1 MRIKTIV
8 IPGTALVAAL
18 AIGVTLQVG
27 QAADHR
33 DGDNDQKS
41 RNLNL
46 TDHFAF
52 KSPNPAAQDELALI
66 MYFNPGSLAS
76 RQDFMATNAR
86 YEFHVSKVAD
96 KLAAPTVKDD
106 FVFRFEAQAPDPT
119 GVQKVTLTILKDGMV
134 LGSHDG
140 LSTSFA
146 ASKAG
151 TIKTNT
157 DPIGGMTVKWFVG
170 MRAESFTFDD
180 TRFFEVR
187 AYLADRLFGGANG
200 NGNSAAT
207 LSDNCRGDKFLA
219 PALGMGGEVLPS
231 DGDNVNLFNPPSCAP
246 DFTKG
251 HNITAIALNV
261 KIPQLGGGPTF
272 DTWSTISLGE

>member
-1 MRIKTIV
+1 MRLKKIV

-18 AIGVTLQVG
+18 AIGATLHVG

-33 DGDNDQKS
+33 DGDSDLKS
-41 RNLNL
+41 RALNL

-52 KSPNPAAQDELALI
+52 KSPAAPDELALI

-96 KLAAPTVKDD
+96 KLATPTVKDD
-106 FVFRFEAQAPDPT
+106 FVFRFEAQAPDAT
-119 GVQKVTLTILKDGMV
+119 GVQKVTLTVLKDGMV
-134 LGSHDG
+134 VGSQDG
-140 LSTSFA
+140 LSTAFA
-146 ASKAG
+146 ASKANS
-151 TIKTNT
+151 IHINNT
-157 DPIGGMTVKWFVG
+157 PVGSMAVKWFVG
-170 MRAESFTFDD
+170 MRAESFHFDD

-187 AYLADRLFGGANG
+187 AYLADRLFGGAGG
-200 NGNSAAT
+200 NGNAAAT

-219 PALGMGGEVLPS
+219 PALGMGGETAPP
-231 DGDNVNLFNPPSCAP
+231 DGDNVNLFNPPSCAS
-246 DFTKG
+246 DFTHG

-261 KIPQLGGGPTF
+261 KIADLGGGPVF
-272 DTWSTISLGE
+272 DTWSTISILQ